1 MYSQLFMPKTLQVLI
16 LFLLLLAN
24 VTGCRQAPRPPSQV
38 SSSPTPPQPSPPLT
52 TSTEPP
58 HKKHAKKGGRSPAS
72 VGSES
77 PASPDP
83 DTLLEQA
90 ADNLPMGQVAVNRPE
105 QMKVGRADT
114 VRVRISRDQAA
125 DISKGLPAEGH
136 ATEHDAIAVSTSM
149 KVQLFGDPYFDIKPL
164 DDTEQLVTN
173 RGFTEW
179 SFTVVPLRSG
189 RLPLH
194 VRITAIVR
202 AAGIE
207 KTKDFPVKDEI
218 IQVRV
223 SPMAAVGSFVSKNWQ
238 WLWSTILVPL
248 ALWLWNRRR
257 KNKKDDSASQL

>member
-1 MYSQLFMPKTLQVLI
+1 MRKTLPVLI
-16 LFLLLLAN
+16 LLLLLLAN
-24 VTGCRQAPRPPSQV
+24 VTGCQQAPHSTQPPSHA
-38 SSSPTPPQPSPPLT
+38 SSSPTPSPTP
-52 TSTEPP
+52 PP
-58 HKKHAKKGGRSPAS
+58 HKKYARNGGRNPAS
-72 VGSES
+72 VGSDS
-77 PASPDP
+77 PTSADP

-90 ADNLPMGQVAVNRPE
+90 ADNLPMGQVAVNHPE
-105 QMKVGRADT
+105 QMKVSRADT

-125 DISKGLPAEGH
+125 DLSKGLPSEGH

-149 KVQLFGDPYFDIKPL
+149 KVQLFGEPYFDIKPL
-164 DDTEQLVTN
+164 DDTEQLITN
-173 RGFTEW
+173 KGFTEW

-189 RLPLH
+189 KLPLH

-223 SPMAAVGSFVSKNWQ
+223 SPMAAVGSFVAKNWQ
-238 WLWSTILVPL
+238 WLWSTILVPI

-257 KNKKDDSASQL
+257 KNKKDESGKQP